1 MPSCGPSMDK
11 MRECPAE
18 RATDLSLS
26 DDALR
31 EIALRAAAKPDRDV
45 ALPAAKLLLLLERLA
60 VADAIA
66 AKLRAKV
73 KAEQDNALLYM
84 RQRVHAVDRNDK
96 MVGKYRRLVEACDRM
111 TEEVQTTIAG
121 DAFTRRLST
130 KNWRYLWDAMD
141 GMRRKI
147 EELARE

>member
-1 MPSCGPSMDK
+1 MTSCGPSMDK

-18 RATDLSLS
+18 RATDLALS

-45 ALPAAKLLLLLERLA
+45 ALPAAKLLFLLERLA

-66 AKLRAKV
+66 TKLRAKV
-73 KAEQDNALLYM
+73 KAEQDITLLYIK
-84 RQRVHAVDRNDK
+84 QRDHAVQRADVLVR
-96 MVGKYRRLVEACDRM
+96 KYSRLVEACDRM
-111 TEEVQTTIAG
+111 TENVQTAIAG
-121 DAFTRRLST
+121 DPKERLSA
-130 KNWRYLWDAMD
+130 KNWRLVWDAMD